1 MSNRN
6 KVRYGL
12 KNVHYA
18 LLSKADDGTISYGK
32 PVAWPGAVSVKFS
45 AQGSQEPFYADD
57 IKYYVTSSNT
67 GYNGD
72 LETAMVPED
81 FKTTVL
87 GEIKDTTGVLVENA
101 DAQPVPFALLFEF
114 VGDARAIR
122 HVLYNCTASRP
133 DIEGQTKEDKVS
145 VKTESL
151 TIDASSIYNKDL
163 GANIVK
169 ADTSSETDEATYN
182 SWYDSVHLPAKKAS
196 STSPTTSGGASNTSG
211 TSTSGK

>member
-1 MSNRN
+1 MANKKN

-18 LLSKADDGTISYGK
+18 LATIAEDGTATYGK
-32 PVAWPGAVSVKFS
+32 PIVWPGAVSIKFS

-81 FKTTVL
+81 FKTSVL
-87 GEIKDTTGVLVENA
+87 GDIKDANGVLVENA

-114 VGDARAIR
+114 VGDVKAVR

-133 DIEGQTKEDKVS
+133 DIEAETKEDKVS

-151 TIDASSIYNKDL
+151 TIDASTIFSKDL
-163 GANIVK
+163 DANVVK
-169 ADTSSETDEATYN
+169 ADTCSETDEVTYN
-182 SWYDSVHLPAKKAS
+182 SWYDEVHLPAKSTTTTIS
-196 STSPTTSGGASNTSG
+196 STSTSSS
-211 TSTSGK
+211 K

>member
-1 MSNRN
+1 MIYLRRDSSETKR
-6 KVRYGL
+6 KILTVCVRLFLEQGY
-12 KNVHYA
+12 KNT
-18 LLSKADDGTISYGK
+18 S
-32 PVAWPGAVSVKFS
+32 VSQIVDEAGV

-81 FKTTVL
+81 FKTAVL
-87 GEIKDTTGVLVENA
+87 GEIKDANGVFVESA

-133 DIEGQTKEDKVS
+133 DIEAQTKEDKVS

-163 GANIVK
+163 DANIVK
-169 ADTSSETDEATYN
+169 VDTSSETDEATYS
-182 SWYDSVHLPAKKAS
+182 SWYDSVHLPVKKTS
-196 STSPTTSGGASNTSG
+196 STSSAASGGTSSSSG

>member
-1 MSNRN
+1 MGNRN

-18 LLSKADDGTISYGK
+18 LLKTASDGTISYDK
-32 PVAWPGAVSVKFS
+32 PIAWPGAVSVKFS

-81 FKTTVL
+81 FKTAVL
-87 GEIKDTTGVLVENA
+87 GDIKDDNGVLVENA

-114 VGDARAIR
+114 VGMRRPSVTFFITARHRDRISKDR
-122 HVLYNCTASRP
+122 RRRTRFPSRRR
-133 DIEGQTKEDKVS
+133 
-145 VKTESL
+145 
-151 TIDASSIYNKDL
+151 A
-163 GANIVK
+163 
-169 ADTSSETDEATYN
+169 
-182 SWYDSVHLPAKKAS
+182 
-196 STSPTTSGGASNTSG
+196 
-211 TSTSGK
+211 

>member
-1 MSNRN
+1 MANKN

-18 LLSKADDGTISYGK
+18 LATIAEDGTATFEK
-32 PVAWPGAVSVKFS
+32 PVVWPGAVSIKFS

-81 FKTTVL
+81 FKTAVL
-87 GEIKDTTGVLVENA
+87 GDIKDANGVLVENA

-114 VGDARAIR
+114 AGDVKAVR

-133 DIEGQTKEDKVS
+133 DMEAETKQDKVS
-145 VKTESL
+145 VKTEAL
-151 TIDASSIYNKDL
+151 TIDASTIFSKELD
-163 GANIVK
+163 ANIVK
-169 ADTSSETDEATYN
+169 ADTCSETDDETYN
-182 SWYDSVHLPAKKAS
+182 SWYDKIHLPKAK
-196 STSPTTSGGASNTSG
+196 
-211 TSTSGK
+211 TSTASAG

>member
-1 MSNRN
+1 MGKKN

-18 LLSKADDGTISYGK
+18 LATIADDGTATFDK
-32 PVAWPGAVSVKFS
+32 PVRWPGAVSIKFA
-45 AQGSQEPFYADD
+45 AQGAQEPFYADD

-81 FKTTVL
+81 FKTAVL
-87 GEIKDTTGVLVENA
+87 GDIKDANGVLVENA

-114 VGDARAIR
+114 VGDVKAVR

-133 DIEGQTKEDKVS
+133 DIEAETKEDKVS

-151 TIDASSIYNKDL
+151 TIDASTIFSKDL
-163 GANIVK
+163 DANVVK
-169 ADTSSETDEATYN
+169 ADTCSETDEVTYN
-182 SWYDSVHLPAKKAS
+182 SWYDEVHLPAKSTTTTIS
-196 STSPTTSGGASNTSG
+196 STSTSSS
-211 TSTSGK
+211 K

>member
-1 MSNRN
+1 MGNRN

-18 LLSKADDGTISYGK
+18 LLSSSEDGTVSYGK
-32 PVAWPGAVSVKFS
+32 PVVWPGAVSIKFS

-72 LETAMVPED
+72 LETALVPED
-81 FKTTVL
+81 FKTDVL
-87 GEIKDTTGVLVENA
+87 GEIKDANGVFVENA

-133 DIEGQTKEDKVS
+133 DRPRRIRYPS
-145 VKTESL
+145 RPRAL
-151 TIDASSIYNKDL
+151 R
-163 GANIVK
+163 
-169 ADTSSETDEATYN
+169 
-182 SWYDSVHLPAKKAS
+182 
-196 STSPTTSGGASNTSG
+196 STHPRFTTR
-211 TSTSGK
+211 TSTQTS

>member
-1 MSNRN
+1 MGNRN

-18 LLSKADDGTISYGK
+18 LLKTASDGTISYDK
-32 PVAWPGAVSVKFS
+32 PIAWPGAVSVKFS

-81 FKTTVL
+81 FKTAVL
-87 GEIKDTTGVLVENA
+87 GDIKDDNGVLVENA

-114 VGDARAIR
+114 VGDAKAIR

-151 TIDASSIYNKDL
+151 TIDASTIYNKDL
-163 GANIVK
+163 DANIVK
-169 ADTSSETDEATYN
+169 ADTSSETDEATYKG
-182 SWYDSVHLPAKKAS
+182 WYDSVHLPAKKAASGSTTS
-196 STSPTTSGGASNTSG
+196 STSTSSSS

>member
-18 LLSKADDGTISYGK
+18 LLSSSEDGTVSYGK
-32 PVAWPGAVSVKFS
+32 PKAWPGAVSIKFS

-72 LETAMVPED
+72 LETALVPED
-81 FKTTVL
+81 FKTDVL
-87 GEIKDTTGVLVENA
+87 GEIKDSNGVFVENA

-133 DIEGQTKEDKVS
+133 DRTKPPTRAGMIPSTSRRRRPQAALLLQEGRV
-145 VKTESL
+145 
-151 TIDASSIYNKDL
+151 A
-163 GANIVK
+163 
-169 ADTSSETDEATYN
+169 
-182 SWYDSVHLPAKKAS
+182 LPALQHQESK
-196 STSPTTSGGASNTSG
+196 G
-211 TSTSGK
+211 

>member
-1 MSNRN
+1 MANKKN

-18 LLSKADDGTISYGK
+18 LATIAEDGTATYGK
-32 PVAWPGAVSVKFS
+32 PIVWPGAVSIKFS

-81 FKTTVL
+81 FKTSVL
-87 GEIKDTTGVLVENA
+87 GDIKDANGVLVENA

-114 VGDARAIR
+114 VGDVKAVR

-133 DIEGQTKEDKVS
+133 DIEAETKEDKVS

-151 TIDASSIYNKDL
+151 TIDASTIFSKDL
-163 GANIVK
+163 DANVVK
-169 ADTSSETDEATYN
+169 ADTCSETDEVTYN
-182 SWYDSVHLPAKKAS
+182 SWYDEVHPPAKSTTTTIS
-196 STSPTTSGGASNTSG
+196 STSTSSS
-211 TSTSGK
+211 K

>member
-1 MSNRN
+1 MGKKN

-18 LLSKADDGTISYGK
+18 LATIAEDGTATYQK
-32 PVAWPGAVSVKFS
+32 PVRWPGAVSIKFS

-72 LETAMVPED
+72 LETAMVPEE
-81 FKTTVL
+81 FK
-87 GEIKDTTGVLVENA
+87 TGVLGDIRDSNGVFIENA

-114 VGDARAIR
+114 TGDAKAVR

-133 DIEGQTKEDKVS
+133 DIEAETKEDKVS
-145 VKTESL
+145 VKTEAL
-151 TIDASSIYNKDL
+151 TIDASSIFSKELN
-163 GANIVK
+163 ANVVK

-182 SWYDSVHLPAKKAS
+182 AWYDEVHLPVKG
-196 STSPTTSGGASNTSG
+196 TTSFTTGTT
-211 TSTSGK
+211 TSTSK

>member
-1 MSNRN
+1 MGKKN

-18 LLSKADDGTISYGK
+18 LATIAEDGTAAFDK
-32 PVAWPGAVSVKFS
+32 PVRWPGAVSIKFA

-57 IKYYVTSSNT
+57 IKYYVTNSNT

-81 FKTTVL
+81 FKTAVL
-87 GEIKDTTGVLVENA
+87 GDVKDANGVLIENA
-101 DAQPVPFALLFEF
+101 DAETVHFALLFEF
-114 VGDARAIR
+114 DGDAKAVR

-133 DIEGQTKEDKVS
+133 DMEAETKEDKVS

-151 TIDASSIYNKDL
+151 TIDASTIYSAELDKNV
-163 GANIVK
+163 VK
-169 ADTSSETDEATYN
+169 ADTCSETDDSTY
-182 SWYDSVHLPAKKAS
+182 SKWYDAVHMPAASTTTSSAKTS
-196 STSPTTSGGASNTSG
+196 STTA
-211 TSTSGK
+211 

>member
-1 MSNRN
+1 MGNKN

-18 LLSKADDGTISYGK
+18 LATIAEDGTATYEK
-32 PVAWPGAVSVKFS
+32 PVKWPGAVSIKFA

-81 FKTTVL
+81 FKTSVL
-87 GEIKDTTGVLVENA
+87 GDIKDSNGVLVENA

-114 VGDARAIR
+114 AGDAKAIR

-133 DIEGQTKEDKVS
+133 DMEAETKEDKVS
-145 VKTESL
+145 VKTEAL
-151 TIDASSIYNKDL
+151 TIDASTIYCKDL
-163 GANIVK
+163 DVNVVK
-169 ADTSSETDEATYN
+169 ADTCSDTDEATYN
-182 SWYDSVHLPAKKAS
+182 GWYDAVHAPAK
-196 STSPTTSGGASNTSG
+196 TTTTTTSGAKAASFTTTTS
-211 TSTSGK
+211 KE

>member
-1 MSNRN
+1 MSNKN

-18 LLSKADDGTISYGK
+18 RLTTAEDGTVSYTS
-32 PVAWPGAVSVKFS
+32 PTAWPGAVSIKFS

-72 LETAMVPED
+72 LETALVPED
-81 FKTTVL
+81 FRTSIL
-87 GEIKDTTGVLVENA
+87 GEIKDADGVFIENA

-114 VGDARAIR
+114 AGDVKAVR

-133 DIEGQTKEDKVS
+133 DIEAQTKEDKVS
-145 VKTESL
+145 VKTETL
-151 TIDASSIYNKDL
+151 TIDASSVYNKDL
-163 GANIVK
+163 DANVVK
-169 ADTSSETDEATYN
+169 ADTSSETSEATYN
-182 SWYDSVHLPAKKAS
+182 DWYESVHLPSK
-196 STSPTTSGGASNTSG
+196 STT
-211 TSTSGK
+211 

>member
-1 MSNRN
+1 MANKKN

-18 LLSKADDGTISYGK
+18 LATIAEDGTATYEK
-32 PVAWPGAVSVKFS
+32 PVVWPGAVSIKFS

-81 FKTTVL
+81 FKTAVL
-87 GEIKDTTGVLVENA
+87 GDIKDANGVLVENA

-114 VGDARAIR
+114 VGDVKAVR

-133 DIEGQTKEDKVS
+133 DIEAETKEDKVS

-151 TIDASSIYNKDL
+151 TIDASTIFSKDL
-163 GANIVK
+163 DANVVK
-169 ADTSSETDEATYN
+169 ADTCSETDEATYN
-182 SWYDSVHLPAKKAS
+182 SWYDEVHLPAKSTTVTTS
-196 STSPTTSGGASNTSG
+196 STSTSSS
-211 TSTSGK
+211 K

>member
-1 MSNRN
+1 MGNRN

-18 LLSKADDGTISYGK
+18 LLSTAEDGTISYGK
-32 PVAWPGAVSVKFS
+32 PVAWPGAVSIKFS

-72 LETAMVPED
+72 LETALVPED
-81 FKTTVL
+81 FKTAVL
-87 GEIKDTTGVLVENA
+87 GEIKDANGVFVENA

-114 VGDARAIR
+114 VGDAKAIR

-133 DIEGQTKEDKVS
+133 DIEAQTKEDKVS

-163 GANIVK
+163 DANIVK
-169 ADTSSETDEATYN
+169 ADTSSETDEDTYSN
-182 SWYDSVHLPAKKAS
+182 WYDSVHLPSKKTAS
-196 STSPTTSGGASNTSG
+196 GSTASGGTSSSG
-211 TSTSGK
+211 SSTSGK

>member
-18 LLSKADDGTISYGK
+18 LLSSAEDGTISYGK
-32 PVAWPGAVSVKFS
+32 PVAWPGAVSIKFS

-72 LETAMVPED
+72 LETALVPED
-81 FKTTVL
+81 FKTAVL
-87 GEIKDTTGVLVENA
+87 GEIKDANGVFVENA

-114 VGDARAIR
+114 VGDAKAIR

-133 DIEGQTKEDKVS
+133 DIEAQTKEDKVS

-163 GANIVK
+163 DANIVK
-169 ADTSSETDEATYN
+169 ADTSSETDDATYN
-182 SWYDSVHLPAKKAS
+182 GWYASVHLPAKKAASGSTTS
-196 STSPTTSGGASNTSG
+196 STSTSTSG
-211 TSTSGK
+211 TSSAGK

>member
-1 MSNRN
+1 MGKKN

-18 LLSKADDGTISYGK
+18 LATIADDGTATFEK
-32 PVAWPGAVSVKFS
+32 PVRWPGAVSIKFA

-57 IKYYVTSSNT
+57 IKYYVTNSNT

-81 FKTTVL
+81 FKTAVL
-87 GEIKDTTGVLVENA
+87 GDVKDANGVLIENA
-101 DAQPVPFALLFEF
+101 DAEAVHFALLYEF
-114 VGDARAIR
+114 AGDARVVR

-133 DIEGQTKEDKVS
+133 DMEAETKEDKVS

-151 TIDASSIYNKDL
+151 TIDASTIYSADL
-163 GANIVK
+163 DANVVK
-169 ADTSSETDEATYN
+169 ADTCSETDDATYN
-182 SWYDSVHLPAKKAS
+182 KWYDEVHLPKPKTTTTSSAKTS
-196 STSPTTSGGASNTSG
+196 STTA
-211 TSTSGK
+211 

>member
-1 MSNRN
+1 MGNRN

-18 LLSKADDGTISYGK
+18 LLSTAEDGTISYGK
-32 PVAWPGAVSVKFS
+32 PVAWPGAVSIKFS

-72 LETAMVPED
+72 LETALVPED
-81 FKTTVL
+81 FKTAVL
-87 GEIKDTTGVLVENA
+87 GEIKDANGVFVENA

-114 VGDARAIR
+114 VGDAKAIR

-133 DIEGQTKEDKVS
+133 DIEAQTKEDKVS

-163 GANIVK
+163 DANIVK
-169 ADTSSETDEATYN
+169 ADTSSETDDATYN
-182 SWYDSVHLPAKKAS
+182 GWYDSVHLPAKKATSGSTTS
-196 STSPTTSGGASNTSG
+196 STSTG

>member
-1 MSNRN
+1 MASKKN

-18 LLSKADDGTISYGK
+18 LATIAEDGTATFEK
-32 PVAWPGAVSVKFS
+32 PAVWPGAVSIKFS

-81 FKTTVL
+81 FKTAVL
-87 GEIKDTTGVLVENA
+87 GDIKDANGVLVENA

-114 VGDARAIR
+114 VGDVKAVR

-133 DIEGQTKEDKVS
+133 DIEAETKEDKVS
-145 VKTESL
+145 VKTEAL
-151 TIDASSIYNKDL
+151 TIDASTIFSKELD
-163 GANIVK
+163 ANIVK
-169 ADTSSETDEATYN
+169 ADTCSETDDETYN
-182 SWYDSVHLPAKKAS
+182 SWYDVVHLPKAK
-196 STSPTTSGGASNTSG
+196 
-211 TSTSGK
+211 TSTASAG

>member
-1 MSNRN
+1 MASKKN

-18 LLSKADDGTISYGK
+18 LATIAEDGTATYGK
-32 PVAWPGAVSVKFS
+32 PIVWPGAVSIKFS

-81 FKTTVL
+81 FKTSVL
-87 GEIKDTTGVLVENA
+87 GDIKDANGVLVENA

-114 VGDARAIR
+114 VGDVKAVR

-133 DIEGQTKEDKVS
+133 DIEAETKEDKVS

-151 TIDASSIYNKDL
+151 TIDASTIFSKDL
-163 GANIVK
+163 DANVVK
-169 ADTSSETDEATYN
+169 ADTCSETDEVTYN
-182 SWYDSVHLPAKKAS
+182 SWYDEVHLPAKSTTTTIS
-196 STSPTTSGGASNTSG
+196 STSTSSS
-211 TSTSGK
+211 K